1 MTEELNTKTKRRL
14 ATIER
19 IASISPIAN
28 ADAIVSSRIRGWD
41 VVSRIDEFQIDDI
54 CLYIEVDSFIPA
66 SDSRFEFLAKR
77 GVRKD
82 ANDNEGYVLKTAQ
95 LRGAYSQGLALPIA
109 LFPELAGFSV
119 GSDVT
124 EQLNIVIW
132 EPKIPEELSGQVK
145 GFRPSWIPVTDEE
158 RLQNLPDV
166 LEYSDHTWI
175 ATEKIDGTST
185 TIYVDGHNGNEHGV
199 CTRNYDLL
207 DNPDVTFWKLSR
219 SLDIHTLLEETYPGQ
234 RAAIQ
239 GETFGEGIQ
248 GNPLRIKGRR
258 FAAFTLL
265 VGYREIPRS
274 EWPGWL
280 LNIAVPTHELSFPIS
295 LEKALSDVESLK
307 SKITPDASAEGIVWR
322 ASDVA
327 KLSKPDERYLRAS
340 FKVISNKYLLKHDR

>member
-1 MTEELNTKTKRRL
+1 MTEELNAKTKRRL

-19 IASISPIAN
+19 IAGISPIPN
-28 ADAIVSSRIRGWD
+28 ADSIASSRIRGWG
-41 VVSRIDEFQIDDI
+41 VVTRVDEFQVGDI
-54 CLYIEVDSFIPA
+54 CLYIEVDSFLPA
-66 SDSRFEFLAKR
+66 SDPRFEFLAKR

-95 LRGAYSQGLALPIA
+95 LRGAYSQGLAMPIT
-109 LFPELAGFSV
+109 LFPELADLPV

-132 EPKIPEELSGQVK
+132 EPKIPEELIGSVK
-145 GFRPSWIPVTDEE
+145 GFRPNWIPVTDEE
-158 RLQNLPDV
+158 RLQNLPEI
-166 LEYSDHTWI
+166 LEHSDHTWI

-185 TIYVDGHNGNEHGV
+185 TIYVDGHQDNEWGV

-207 DNPDVTFWKLSR
+207 DNPDVTLWKLAR
-219 SLDIHTLLEETYPGQ
+219 GLKVHTLLEETYPGE

-248 GNPLRIKGRR
+248 ANPLRIKGRR

-274 EWPGWL
+274 EWPEWL
-280 LNIAVPTHELSFPIS
+280 LKIAVPTHDLVFPSS
-295 LEKALSDVESLK
+295 LEEALSDVESLK
-307 SKITPDASAEGIVWR
+307 SKITPDAAAEGIVWR

-327 KLSKPDERYLRAS
+327 KLSNPDERYLRAS